1 MTEVSPQE
9 TSPAK
14 WERSRRECAE
24 GEGDREGT
32 EHAACR
38 PDHPHPPFRGDLSRA
53 RSARER
59 LSPRER
65 ANEEQRAASD
75 PTVSAFVGASAGSG
89 KTKLLTDR
97 LLRLM
102 LSGAKPGRIQCLT
115 FTKAAA
121 AEMAVRL
128 QRTLGR
134 WVTLDDADLDRA
146 LRDLAI
152 APAPELRQRA
162 RALFAQVLDL
172 PGGMRIGT
180 IHAFCQSLL
189 RRFPLE
195 ATLSPHFQLIDER
208 DAADALAEARET
220 MLSGAHT
227 DERRDALRL
236 LAGLA
241 SADQFGRHVDAL
253 QADRERLAAAL
264 GLPDLAAAQRR
275 ALAITGNTEGELI
288 AAGVTWQEECDLREA
303 ARIVHRLGA
312 KTCAER
318 AGRILEWLGLD
329 SDTRAEAENWAQ
341 WCKEFL
347 TSEGKARAASGFVS
361 KAVTDRHPDLARI
374 FLAECDRVLA
384 VRDSCRALA
393 MADVSAGLLKLAAPV
408 LHAYA
413 AHKQDSG
420 LVDYD
425 DLIGR
430 TSELMRD
437 PGAAWVLYKLDG
449 GVDHLLLD
457 EVQDTAPSQWQIAHA
472 LTAEF
477 FAGAG
482 AREDT
487 QRTVFAVGDR
497 KQSIYSFQGADADEF
512 DRSRDRLE
520 RRVRAAGHEF
530 RRTPLDVSFRST
542 RPVLDLVDAV
552 FADPAAA
559 RGVVAADDPPLKH
572 HADRTGDPG
581 MVELWPLAPLP
592 DTADPQPWEVAEA
605 NHNHLS
611 APQHLA
617 DTLADWIRDQTSGGV
632 MLASKRRP
640 LHAGDVLV
648 LVRRRNAFA
657 RALVRALKTRG
668 VPVAGLDRLVLTEQ
682 SAVQDLMA
690 LADALL
696 LPQDDLTFACLLTS
710 PLGGLTDDDL
720 MALAMDRGKRP
731 LFEALRTRAHE
742 AAHWQ
747 RAWDFFATLL
757 ARVDYVSPYA
767 LFSEALGPL
776 GGRARLFSRLGPEA
790 AEPVDELLNAT
801 LAYAR
806 LHPPSL
812 QGFLHWLRRSG
823 AEVKREAESTGN
835 RQVRVMTVHGA
846 KGLQAPLVIIPDT
859 TAIPPD
865 EGAIL
870 WAEDPQTRT
879 PVPLFSPRK
888 EFRCLAAQRIRDGL
902 SDRRMEEHNRLLYV
916 ALTRAEDRLVICG
929 WQTRR
934 GLPDPCWYNLVASG
948 FARLQAQQ
956 EPFGAWDGAVLRVGD
971 GTRAADSDDATRG
984 VRGSETTPP
993 PLVGGGRGERP
1004 VASGPP
1010 PPPTPL
1016 PQGEGESSLLA
1027 PPLPAWVGVAPEW
1040 RSDPPPAE
1048 PDRPQPLAPS
1058 RPEGVELGSVPAA
1071 ASPLAER
1078 EAMGDRFRRGQLLH
1092 ALLQHLPDLP
1102 PAERE
1107 AAAIRWLDRPG
1118 QRLPDGAAPT
1128 IAAEALAILRHP
1140 ELAPAFGPNSRAEV
1154 PLTGLIGDS
1163 VVGGLVDRLAVLPDR
1178 VLVVDYK
1185 TNRHAPECAEDT
1197 PVMYLRQMAAY
1208 RVVLRGVFPDR
1219 AVRCALV
1226 WTRAARI
1233 AMLPDALLDKHAPGT
1248 RPP

>member
-1 MTEVSPQE
+1 
-9 TSPAK
+9 
-14 WERSRRECAE
+14 
-24 GEGDREGT
+24 
-32 EHAACR
+32 
-38 PDHPHPPFRGDLSRA
+38 
-53 RSARER
+53 
-59 LSPRER
+59 
-65 ANEEQRAASD
+65 
-75 PTVSAFVGASAGSG
+75 
-89 KTKLLTDR
+89 
-97 LLRLM
+97 
-102 LSGAKPGRIQCLT
+102 
-115 FTKAAA
+115 
-121 AEMAVRL
+121 
-128 QRTLGR
+128 
-134 WVTLDDADLDRA
+134 
-146 LRDLAI
+146 
-152 APAPELRQRA
+152 
-162 RALFAQVLDL
+162 
-172 PGGMRIGT
+172 
-180 IHAFCQSLL
+180 L

-220 MLSGAHT
+220 MLAGAHT
-227 DERRDALRL
+227 DEHRDALRL

-264 GLPDLAAAQRR
+264 NLPDLPAAQRR
-275 ALAITGNTEGELI
+275 ALDISGSTEAALI
-288 AAGVTWQEECDLREA
+288 AAGVNWQEERDLREA
-303 ARIVHRLGA
+303 ARIVHGLGA

-347 TSEGKARAASGFVS
+347 TSEGKARAASPGFVS

-374 FLAECDRVLA
+374 FQAECERILGIL
-384 VRDSCRALA
+384 DSCRALA
-393 MADVSAGLLKLAAPV
+393 MADLSAALLTLARPV

-413 AHKQDSG
+413 THKQDSG

-449 GVDHLLLD
+449 GLDHLLLD

-477 FAGAG
+477 FAGSG
-482 AREDT
+482 AREDIH
-487 QRTVFAVGDR
+487 RTVFAVGDR

-520 RRVRAAGHEF
+520 RRVRAAGQAF

-552 FADPAAA
+552 FADPEAA
-559 RGVVAADDPPLKH
+559 RGVVAPGDPPLKH
-572 HADRTGDPG
+572 HADRADDPG

-592 DTADPQPWEVAEA
+592 DAADPEPWEVAEA

-617 DTLADWIRDQTSGGV
+617 DTLAEWIRDQTSGSV
-632 MLASKRRP
+632 MLQSKKRS

-710 PLGGLTDDDL
+710 PLGGLADDDL
-720 MALAMDRGKRP
+720 MGLAMDRGDRT
-731 LFEALRTRAHE
+731 LVETLRTRAHE
-742 AAHWQ
+742 KPHWQ
-747 RAWDFFATLL
+747 SAWDFFATLL

-767 LFSEALGPL
+767 LFAEALGPL
-776 GGRARLFSRLGPEA
+776 GGRARLFARLGPEA
-790 AEPVDELLNAT
+790 AEPVDELLNAA

-823 AEVKREAESTGN
+823 AEVKREAESAGD
-835 RQVRVMTVHGA
+835 QVRVMTVHGA

-870 WAEDPQTRT
+870 WAEDPKTRT
-879 PVPLFSPRK
+879 SVPLFSPRK
-888 EFRCLAAQRIRDGL
+888 EFRCLAAQRIRDRL

-934 GLPDPCWYNLVASG
+934 GLPDQCWYNLIARG
-948 FARLQAQQ
+948 FARLPARQ
-956 EPFGAWDGAVLRVGD
+956 EAFGALHGTLLRVGD
-971 GTRAADSDDATRG
+971 AARAENGEAPERG
-984 VRGSETTPP
+984 VKAPISSP
-993 PLVGGGRGERP
+993 
-1004 VASGPP
+1004 S
-1010 PPPTPL
+1010 L
-1016 PQGEGESSLLA
+1016 PDF
-1027 PPLPAWVGVAPEW
+1027 PAWLGAAPNW
-1040 RSDPPPAE
+1040 RSDPPQAE
-1048 PDRPQPLAPS
+1048 PARPQPLAPS
-1058 RPEGVELGSVPAA
+1058 RPEGVELGTVPAA

-1078 EAMGDRFRRGQLLH
+1078 EAMGDRFRRGLVLH

-1107 AAAIRWLDRPG
+1107 IAARRWLDRPG
-1118 QRLPDGAAPT
+1118 QGLADGAAVT
-1128 IAAEALAILRHP
+1128 LAGEALGILEHP
-1140 ELAPAFGPNSRAEV
+1140 ELAAAFGPGSRAEV
-1154 PLTGLIGDS
+1154 PLTGLIGDA
-1163 VVGGLVDRLAVLPDR
+1163 VIGGLVDRLAVLPDR

-1185 TNRHAPECAEDT
+1185 TNRHAPEHAEDT

-1208 RVVLRGVFPDR
+1208 RAVLRGVFPGR
-1219 AVRCALV
+1219 PVRCALV
-1226 WTRAARI
+1226 WTRAARV
-1233 AMLPDALLDKHAPGT
+1233 AMLPDELLDTHAPGT
-1248 RPP
+1248 QPP

>member
-1 MTEVSPQE
+1 MMKGERKTGEAGAKQEALE
-9 TSPAK
+9 TSAAEQ
-14 WERSRRECAE
+14 ERSRRDSAE
-24 GEGDREGT
+24 GEGDRESTVHSGY
-32 EHAACR
+32 R
-38 PDHPHPPFRGDLSRA
+38 PDPPLSGASIRSTAHPHTQD
-53 RSARER
+53 ARER
-59 LSPRER
+59 LSPRDR
-65 ANEEQRAASD
+65 ANAEQRAASD
-75 PTVSAFVGASAGSG
+75 PAVSAFVAASAGSG

-121 AEMAVRL
+121 AEMALRL
-128 QRTLGR
+128 QRRLGR
-134 WVTLDDADLDRA
+134 WVTLNDAALDDELQE
-146 LRDLAI
+146 LAI
-152 APAPELRQRA
+152 DPTQDLRQRA

-208 DAADALAEARET
+208 DAADALTEARET
-220 MLSGAHT
+220 MLSGAHS
-227 DERRDALRL
+227 DELHDALRR

-253 QADRERLAAAL
+253 QTDRERLAAAL
-264 GLPDLAAAQRR
+264 ALPDLAAAQRR
-275 ALAITGNTEGELI
+275 ALNITGSTEAQLI
-288 AAGVTWQEECDLREA
+288 AAGVNWQEERDLREA
-303 ARIVHRLGA
+303 ARIVHQLGA

-318 AGRILEWLGLD
+318 AGRILDWLGLD
-329 SDTRAEAENWAQ
+329 SDTRAQADNWAQ

-347 TSEGKARAASGFVS
+347 TSEGKARANSGFVS
-361 KAVTDRHPDLARI
+361 KSVTDKHPDLARI
-374 FLAECDRVLA
+374 FLAECERILA
-384 VRDSCRALA
+384 ILDSSRALA
-393 MADVSAGLLKLAAPV
+393 MADLSAALLKLAAPV

-413 AHKQDSG
+413 THKQDSG

-430 TSELMRD
+430 TSAIMRD
-437 PGAAWVLYKLDG
+437 PGVAWVLYKLDG
-449 GVDHLLLD
+449 GLDHLLLD

-472 LTAEF
+472 LTTEF

-487 QRTVFAVGDR
+487 HRTVFAVGDR

-520 RRVRAAGHEF
+520 RRVRTAGQEF

-542 RPVLDLVDAV
+542 KPVLDLVDAV
-552 FADPAAA
+552 FADPEAAC
-559 RGVVAADDPPLKH
+559 GVVAPGDPPLKH
-572 HADRTGDPG
+572 HADRTDDPG
-581 MVELWPLAPLP
+581 SVELWPLTPLP
-592 DTADPQPWEVAEA
+592 DATDPQPWEVAEA
-605 NHNHLS
+605 NYNHLS

-617 DTLADWIRDQTSGGV
+617 DTLADWIRDETSGGV
-632 MLASKRRP
+632 MLASKCRP

-720 MALAMDRGKRP
+720 MALAMDRGERP
-731 LFEALRTRAHE
+731 LFEALRSRAHE
-742 AAHWQ
+742 TAHWQ

-767 LFSEALGPL
+767 LFAEALGLL
-776 GGRARLFSRLGPEA
+776 GGRARLFARLGPEA
-790 AEPVDELLNAT
+790 AEPVDELLNAA
-801 LAYAR
+801 LAYTR

-823 AEVKREAESTGN
+823 AEVKREAESIGH
-835 RQVRVMTVHGA
+835 QVRVMTVHGA

-865 EGAIL
+865 EGAVL
-870 WAEDPQTRT
+870 WAEDPKSRT

-888 EFRCLAAQRIRDGL
+888 EFRCLAAQQIRDGL
-902 SDRRMEEHNRLLYV
+902 SDRRMAEHNRLLYV

-929 WQTRR
+929 WQTRK
-934 GLPDPCWYNLVASG
+934 GLPDRCWYNLVERG
-948 FARLQAQQ
+948 FVRLGADR
-956 EPFGAWDGAVLRVGD
+956 EAFGTWQGELLRVNNHASRPDSTRLSAQGQPD
-971 GTRAADSDDATRG
+971 RAAAA
-984 VRGSETTPP
+984 
-993 PLVGGGRGERP
+993 PLV
-1004 VASGPP
+1004 
-1010 PPPTPL
+1010 
-1016 PQGEGESSLLA
+1016 
-1027 PPLPAWVGVAPEW
+1027 PAWLGAAPDW
-1040 RSDPPPAE
+1040 RSDPPPSE
-1048 PDRPQPLAPS
+1048 PARPQPLAPS
-1058 RPEGVELGSVPAA
+1058 RPDCVELGSVPAA

-1078 EAMGDRFRRGQLLH
+1078 EAMGDRFRRGLLLH
-1092 ALLQHLPDLP
+1092 SLLQHLPDLP
-1102 PAERE
+1102 PAERG
-1107 AAAIRWLDRPG
+1107 AAARRWLDRPG
-1118 QRLPDGAAPT
+1118 QSLPDGAAAT
-1128 IAAEALAILRHP
+1128 LADEAIAILQHP
-1140 ELAPAFGPNSRAEV
+1140 ELAPAFGPGSRAEV
-1154 PLTGLIGDS
+1154 PMTGLIGDS

-1185 TNRHAPECAEDT
+1185 TNRHAPEHAEDT
-1197 PVMYLRQMAAY
+1197 PVMYLRQLAAY
-1208 RVVLRGVFPDR
+1208 RAVLRGVFPDR
-1219 AVRCALV
+1219 AIRCALV
-1226 WTRAARI
+1226 WTRAGRV
-1233 AMLPDALLDKHAPGT
+1233 AMLPDALLDTHAPGT